1 MQECVCMRDKV
12 LCCKEDSWRVRMLKK
27 IDFRIL
33 AELMKNSRLSDR
45 QLAKNLGVS
54 QPTVTRRRTM
64 FEKERLVEYTAIP
77 DLRKL
82 GFEIL
87 AFNFANWKSDASSV
101 EKIREAKAFVSK
113 HPDVM
118 FVSMGRGLGADRVSV
133 SVHRNYADYHRYIQ
147 ELREY
152 WGANIDRVDSFIVS
166 LQNDNIL
173 RKFSFK
179 YLAEILKKTEE

>member
-1 MQECVCMRDKV
+1 
-12 LCCKEDSWRVRMLKK
+12 
-27 IDFRIL
+27 
-33 AELMKNSRLSDR
+33 MKNSRLSDR

-64 FEKERLVEYTAIP
+64 LEKERLVEYTAVP

-87 AFNFANWKSDASSV
+87 AFNFANWKQEAISE
-101 EKIREAKAFVSK
+101 EKIRETKAFISK
-113 HPDVM
+113 HPSVM
-118 FVSMGRGLGADRVSV
+118 FVSTGRGLGADRVSV
-133 SVHRNYADYHRYIQ
+133 SAHRNYADYHRYMQ

-152 WGANIDRVDSFIVS
+152 WGANIERVDSFIVS

-173 RKFSFK
+173 RNLSFK
-179 YLAEILKKTEE
+179 YLAEILKQVEE

>member
-1 MQECVCMRDKV
+1 MRA
-12 LCCKEDSWRVRMLKK
+12 LKK
-27 IDFRIL
+27 VDYQIL

-64 FEKERLVEYTAIP
+64 LEKERLLEYTAIP

-87 AFNFANWKSDASSV
+87 AFNFANWKQEASSE
-101 EKIREAKAFVSK
+101 EKIQEAKAFISK
-113 HPDVM
+113 HPSVM
-118 FVSMGRGLGADRVSV
+118 FVSTGRGLGADRVSV
-133 SVHRNYADYHRYIQ
+133 SAHRNYAEYHRYVQ

-152 WGANIDRVDSFIVS
+152 WGANIERVDSFIVS
-166 LQNDNIL
+166 LQNDDIL
-173 RKFSFK
+173 RNLSFK
-179 YLAEILKKTEE
+179 YLGEILKQVEE

>member
-1 MQECVCMRDKV
+1 
-12 LCCKEDSWRVRMLKK
+12 
-27 IDFRIL
+27 
-33 AELMKNSRLSDR
+33 
-45 QLAKNLGVS
+45 
-54 QPTVTRRRTM
+54 M

-87 AFNFANWKSDASSV
+87 AFNFANWKSDASS
-101 EKIREAKAFVSK
+101 EKILEAKAFVSK

-118 FVSMGRGLGADRVSV
+118 FVSSGRGLGADRVSV
-133 SVHRNYADYHRYIQ
+133 SAHRNYADYRRYIQ

-173 RKFSFK
+173 RNLSFK

>member
-1 MQECVCMRDKV
+1 MSV
-12 LCCKEDSWRVRMLKK
+12 LKK
-27 IDFRIL
+27 IDCQIL

-64 FEKERLVEYTAIP
+64 LEKERLIEYTAIP

-87 AFNFANWKSDASSV
+87 AFSLANWKQEAASE
-101 EKIREAKAFVSK
+101 EKNQETKAFISK
-113 HPDVM
+113 HPNVM
-118 FVSMGRGLGADRVSV
+118 FVSTGRGLGADRVSV
-133 SVHRNYADYHRYIQ
+133 SAHRNYADYSHYMQ
-147 ELREY
+147 ELKQY
-152 WGANIDRVDSFIVS
+152 WGANIERVNSFIVS

-173 RKFSFK
+173 RNLSFK
-179 YLAEILKKTEE
+179 YLAEILKQVEE

>member
-1 MQECVCMRDKV
+1 V
-12 LCCKEDSWRVRMLKK
+12 LKK
-27 IDFRIL
+27 IDYRIL
-33 AELMKNSRLSDR
+33 AELMKNPRLSDR

-64 FEKERLVEYTAIP
+64 LEKERFVEYTAIP

-87 AFNFANWKSDASSV
+87 AFNFANWRQEAGSD
-101 EKIREAKAFVSK
+101 EKTREAKAFISK
-113 HPDVM
+113 HPSVL
-118 FVSMGRGLGADRVSV
+118 FVSTGRGLGADRVSV
-133 SVHRNYADYHRYIQ
+133 SAHRNYADYHRYMQ

-152 WGANIDRVDSFIVS
+152 WGANIERVDSFIVS

-173 RKFSFK
+173 RNLSFK
-179 YLAEILKKTEE
+179 YLAEILKQVEE

>member
-1 MQECVCMRDKV
+1 MN
-12 LCCKEDSWRVRMLKK
+12 LLKK
-27 IDFRIL
+27 VDYRIL

-64 FEKERLVEYTAIP
+64 LEKERLVEYTAIP

-87 AFNFANWKSDASSV
+87 AFNFANWKQGAISE
-101 EKIREAKAFVSK
+101 EKIRETKAFIAK
-113 HPDVM
+113 HPSVM
-118 FVSMGRGLGADRVSV
+118 FVSTGRGLGADRVSI
-133 SVHRNYADYHRYIQ
+133 SAHRNYADYHRYMQ

-152 WGANIDRVDSFIVS
+152 WGANIERVDSFIVS

-173 RKFSFK
+173 RTLSFK
-179 YLAEILKKTEE
+179 YLAEMVKQVEE